1 MTLQTNG
8 TISNISNT
16 VKSQCTQANASVLL
30 LHCYW
35 TKHLH
40 TEQSQWKSSIWQ
52 ISLWVRSA
60 FPAPLHHW
68 SYSTTAKEIIC
79 YSRCKLQAWIEG
91 LETTTW
97 NKTNTYFIVS
107 SLATA
112 KNKYTPQPLWFCSHK
127 NDSRETVTS
136 FYSSQSIHWVL
147 EWMLN

>member
-1 MTLQTNG
+1 MALLAIYQILWKANVPKLMLQFYYCIAIGPNTYTLN
-8 TISNISNT
+8 
-16 VKSQCTQANASVLL
+16 KANENLL
-30 LHCYW
+30 SGRFLYELGQRFLHHY
-35 TKHLH
+35 T
-40 TEQSQWKSSIWQ
+40 TEATAPQQKKSS
-52 ISLWVRSA
+52 
-60 FPAPLHHW
+60 
-68 SYSTTAKEIIC
+68 

-112 KNKYTPQPLWFCSHK
+112 KNKNTPQPLWFNSHK